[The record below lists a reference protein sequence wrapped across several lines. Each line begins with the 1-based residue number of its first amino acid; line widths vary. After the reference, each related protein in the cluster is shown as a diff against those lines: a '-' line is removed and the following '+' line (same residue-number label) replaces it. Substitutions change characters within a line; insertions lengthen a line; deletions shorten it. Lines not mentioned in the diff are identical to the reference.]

1 MSIGNNRTRGT
12 RVPTASD
19 RTGNNNMT
27 PDGMYVAEVVDN
39 VDSTHTGRVTVK
51 IGEFESDAEFSA
63 LMLTPM
69 GGATNSDTVQ
79 DVNDPAG
86 TAKSF
91 GMWMQP
97 PAPGTT
103 VLVQF
108 NPGMRNP
115 VLMGG
120 LITAPTNQNLGSQ
133 ASAETKDGEIGP
145 TTEQNPND
153 DASEITKP
161 RNEAQSE
168 VLNDQGLETDFVR
181 GHSMSSARR
190 ESPSNVMGV
199 TTPGGGGLTMDD
211 GAADGSGSQNIRIK
225 TPGGGQILIDDSTGI
240 IFITNQSGS
249 THIEMNA
256 EGQIDIFSENSFS
269 VASGQDINFH
279 AQGNINMQAD
289 QGINIQAGADG
300 IKAATDGDIDT
311 HSTGTTNI
319 QATGSL
325 STKSSA
331 TIKQTA
337 PTINNNTGGAQADT
351 ATTPTPNGLVENSGI
366 TESATSRVPERHPW
380 NGVPGVQ
387 ESFTTGTGKQQ

>member
-1 MSIGNNRTRGT
+1 MSGNSRTRGT
-12 RVPTASD
+12 TSPDASN
-19 RTGNNNMT
+19 RLGNNNVS
-27 PDGMYVAEVVDN
+27 PDGMYVAQVVDN
-39 VDSTHTGRVTVK
+39 VDTTNTGRVTVK

-63 LMLTPM
+63 LMMTPM
-69 GGATNSDTVQ
+69 GGATNVGLND
-79 DVNDPAG
+79 DVSDPAG

-120 LITAPTNQNLGSQ
+120 LITAPTNHNLGGN
-133 ASAETKDGEIGP
+133 ASAETKDGEIAP
-145 TTEQNPND
+145 VAEQNPND
-153 DASEITKP
+153 TSDPYSKP
-161 RNEAQSE
+161 GNTERAET
-168 VLNDQGLETDFVR
+168 LNDQGLDQDYVR

-190 ESPSNVMGV
+190 ESPSKVMGI
-199 TTPGGGGLTMDD
+199 TTPGGASITMDD
-211 GAADGSGSQNIRIK
+211 GAADGAGSQNMRIK
-225 TPGGGQILIDDSTGI
+225 TPGGGQVLIDDSTGI
-240 IFITNQSGS
+240 VFITNQGGS

-256 EGQIDIFSENSFS
+256 EGQIDIYSDNSFS
-269 VASGQDINFH
+269 IASGEDINFH

-300 IKAATDGDIDT
+300 IKAATDGNIDT

-319 QATGSL
+319 EATGSL
-325 STKSSA
+325 SGKSSA
-331 TIKQTA
+331 QIKMTA
-337 PTINNNTGGAQADT
+337 PTINTNSGAAADS
-351 ATTPTPNGLVENSGI
+351 ATKPTPNGLVENSGV
-366 TESATSRVPERHPW
+366 TQSAAGRVPERHPW

-387 ESFTTGTGKQQ
+387 EAFTTGEGKQQ